1 MSECV
6 VRMEMPRNC
15 HECPVS
21 HQSFGDTPCWCKL
34 AFEKNE
40 AVSDGLM
47 WREVDPQTRP
57 DWCPIICALPEN
69 HGRLVDAST
78 VMGAIRLEDLIR
90 KSNVPTIVPATE
102 RSET

>member
-6 VRMEMPRNC
+6 VRMEIP
-15 HECPVS
+15 H
-21 HQSFGDTPCWCKL
+21 
-34 AFEKNE
+34 
-40 AVSDGLM
+40 DGLCNLALPFLGGTFCAIGGY
-47 WREVDPQTRP
+47 RCNYCDGGVRP
-57 DWCPIICALPEN
+57 NWCPIICSLPDG

-102 RSET
+102 RGLPNATNAF